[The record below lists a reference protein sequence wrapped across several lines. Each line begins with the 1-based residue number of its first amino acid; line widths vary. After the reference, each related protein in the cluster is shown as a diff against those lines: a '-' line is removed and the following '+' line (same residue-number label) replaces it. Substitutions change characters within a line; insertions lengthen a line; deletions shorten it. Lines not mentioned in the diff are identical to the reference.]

1 MALVRLCSGSLLPV
15 FRGSLASDDARCRT
29 GNEANNLELADCNQD
44 MVSFCHYNMPCITIQ
59 AGVCFMSRIATIG
72 AATVEIWDDYL
83 ETRFTLKV
91 PAAGNDDAASITRA
105 AALGYESTWM
115 MSRDHELL
123 LQSLIAE
130 QRGKHFSPVLF
141 GVAYRSI
148 GGDKE
153 RIVNPLS
160 SWQEESLVLSV
171 QRYMRLG
178 VVDMLLEQS
187 GLDLEA
193 LKTRLQE
200 ITGG

>member
-1 MALVRLCSGSLLPV
+1 
-15 FRGSLASDDARCRT
+15 
-29 GNEANNLELADCNQD
+29 
-44 MVSFCHYNMPCITIQ
+44 
-59 AGVCFMSRIATIG
+59 MSRIATIG

-130 QRGKHFSPVLF
+130 QRGEPYSRVLF

-153 RIVNPLS
+153 RIVSPAAS
-160 SWQEESLVLSV
+160 FREEGLVLSV